1 MADFPIR
8 LNELAR
14 LKRARNMSCAE
25 WLKGRSISSLER
37 MSRME
42 CLPILDFQ
50 IFCLILLVASS
61 LVLVIRGGKTLGSVY
76 ADVRILFRT
85 GFDACVC
92 LFQPCVSVARKL
104 KRRGG
109 RAEKYSPLAT
119 TSKSSARDVHPDRR
133 GGEGEEEGT
142 EDLVSPEV
150 VTSGA
155 RRKQSKEPDRR
166 PAMVNKVQEQELIPL
181 STAASEMP
189 D

>member
-1 MADFPIR
+1 M
-8 LNELAR
+8 LLACYSK
-14 LKRARNMSCAE
+14 LTCIQLAT
-25 WLKGRSISSLER
+25 
-37 MSRME
+37 
-42 CLPILDFQ
+42 PQ

-61 LVLVIRGGKTLGSVY
+61 LVLVIRGGKTLGGVY
-76 ADVRILFRT
+76 ADVRVLFRT
-85 GFDACVC
+85 GFDTCAC
-92 LFQPCVSVARKL
+92 LFQPCASVARKL
-104 KRRGG
+104 AGKEKRGG

-119 TSKSSARDVHPDRR
+119 TSKSSARDAHP
-133 GGEGEEEGT
+133 GEGGGTREDEGT